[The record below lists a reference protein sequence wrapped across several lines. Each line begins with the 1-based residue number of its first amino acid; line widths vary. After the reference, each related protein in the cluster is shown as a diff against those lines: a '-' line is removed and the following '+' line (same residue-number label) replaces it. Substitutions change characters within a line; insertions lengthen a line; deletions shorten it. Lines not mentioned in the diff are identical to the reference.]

1 MGLISV
7 HIRLLTVP
15 ITQEGASNSMTHV
28 CGSKRRRRR
37 RREEESSCTKSG
49 VAVHFFPLD

>member
-1 MGLISV
+1 MNGPDIC
-7 HIRLLTVP
+7 RLLTVP

-28 CGSKRRRRR
+28 CGSRRRRR

-49 VAVHFFPLD
+49 VAALFFPLD